1 MNPTTTR
8 RLLNAMRPAG
18 LAVLL
23 AVGAGLALGQTA
35 LVSLSSKLSA
45 ASEVPPGQSAATGS
59 MEGSFDRATGVL
71 RWKVTHGGLSGPVT
85 AAHLHGPAMPGENAG
100 VVVPFAGPLGSPIQG
115 EARLDTQQASDLLD
129 GKWYVNLH
137 TSMYPGGEIRGQ
149 VLVEK

>member
-1 MNPTTTR
+1 MRFVVN
-8 RLLNAMRPAG
+8 RLVHITRPAC
-18 LAVLL
+18 LAALL
-23 AVGAGLALGQTA
+23 FMANGPIAAQSA
-35 LVSLSSKLSA
+35 AVSLSAKLSA

-59 MEGSFDRATGVL
+59 MEGSFDRGTGVL

-100 VVVPFAGPLGSPIQG
+100 VVVPLSGALGSPIEGQ
-115 EARLDTQQASDLLD
+115 ARLDTQQATQLLE